1 MGYTAR
7 WGPKGFIISASKVVA
22 LEDFKT
28 SYALKSDTNSD
39 TSGTPPTNT
48 QGLELQPLELSTR
61 YLRALGTDPLGQIAE
76 WKAQIGKSY
85 PFILGGKQF
94 GPKFTLK
101 SFDVSDTMFTP
112 AGVMI
117 GCTISLKFE
126 EYSTASTTNASA
138 SKKTAASPKASKKTQ
153 AISSKPTTS
162 SKSSKKK

>member
-28 SYALKSDTNSD
+28 SYALKSDTNLD

-138 SKKTAASPKASKKTQ
+138 SKKTAASTKASKKTQ